1 MARGTGRINLSRRF
15 YVRWVSVT
23 GFTPEVTLITMWAAW
38 WILWLAAAA
47 WSDRAV
53 KAPPLRYHLLYRFIP
68 AIGAVLL
75 FGAIRPRSG
84 ELALWRTPDAVAWA
98 MVVVALAG
106 FLFTVWARFTLGR
119 LWSSSVS
126 RKAEHHIVNTGPYG
140 LVRHPIYTG
149 IILAAVATAA
159 QRGTGEAWLGAAI
172 MTSGWYV
179 KARLEERF
187 LRDEL
192 GVQAYDEYARRVPM
206 LVPFS

>member
-1 MARGTGRINLSRRF
+1 ML
-15 YVRWVSVT
+15 
-23 GFTPEVTLITMWAAW
+23 WAAW

-53 KAPPLRYHLLYRFIP
+53 KAPATRYHAVYRLLP
-68 AIGAVLL
+68 AVGALLL

-84 ELALWRTPDAVAWA
+84 ELVLWRTPDVVAWA
-98 MVVVALAG
+98 MVFVALAG
-106 FLFTVWARFTLGR
+106 FLFTVWARVTLGR

-126 RKAEHHIVNTGPYG
+126 RKADHHIVDSGPYR

-149 IILAAVATAA
+149 IILAAVATAI
-159 QRGTGEAWLGAAI
+159 QRGSLEAWLGAAI

-192 GVQAYDEYARRVPM
+192 GAQAYDEYARRVPM